1 VDTAWLAIEQWLAP
15 RVLGRAFAS
24 PEEVGPELAVD
35 LRGHEMARAA
45 VEMGFWVLE
54 AERSGVSLSH
64 LLGGDRLRIATGIS
78 LGIQRDV
85 PALIERVRSA
95 LAMGYRKI
103 KVKIKPGRD
112 LADLEAVR
120 AAVGAEAPLMADA
133 NSAYRLEDAPH
144 LAALDALGL
153 IMIEQ
158 PLGHDDLVRHAA
170 LARRL
175 ATPICLDESITCLER
190 AQDMV
195 TLGSGRIV
203 NIKAGRVAGLAAAKA
218 IHDYC
223 LEQRIPVWC
232 GGMLETG
239 IGRAA
244 NAALAALP
252 GFTLP
257 GDISAS
263 TRFYARDIVTEPIT
277 VVDGHV
283 EVPTGPGLGFELDTD
298 FLDSVTTAA
307 STLTF

>member
-1 VDTAWLAIEQWLAP
+1 
-15 RVLGRAFAS
+15 
-24 PEEVGPELAVD
+24 
-35 LRGHEMARAA
+35 
-45 VEMGFWVLE
+45 
-54 AERSGVSLSH
+54 
-64 LLGGDRLRIATGIS
+64 
-78 LGIQRDV
+78 
-85 PALIERVRSA
+85 
-95 LAMGYRKI
+95 
-103 KVKIKPGRD
+103 
-112 LADLEAVR
+112 
-120 AAVGAEAPLMADA
+120 MADA

-239 IGRAA
+239 IGRAY
-244 NAALAALP
+244 NVALASLP
-252 GFTLP
+252 NFSIP
-257 GDISAS
+257 GDTSPSA
-263 TRFYARDIVTEPIT
+263 RYWERDIVEPEWTMDEQGEIA
-277 VVDGHV
+277 
-283 EVPTGPGLGFELDTD
+283 VPTAPGLGVEVDRD
-298 FLDSVTTAA
+298 RIQA
-307 STLTF
+307 LTVREQRLE